1 MKTETITDSISLT
14 DFIGKFKDVD
24 QQLTWNKRRK
34 QPGKMLLS
42 AIMAYYLKDDS
53 EGVSSSGCQKVVD
66 LLKAKGHSGYQTNA
80 DQTQAFATL
89 CDEVERM
96 WGLQFN
102 PCSSVI
108 GSVLS
113 QEVIKVI
120 T

>member
-1 MKTETITDSISLT
+1 M
-14 DFIGKFKDVD
+14 
-24 QQLTWNKRRK
+24 
-34 QPGKMLLS
+34 
-42 AIMAYYLKDDS
+42 
-53 EGVSSSGCQKVVD
+53 SGCQKVVD

-80 DQTQAFATL
+80 EQTQAFTSL
-89 CDEVERM
+89 CAEVERM

-120 T
+120 TQRDNPGHGLFVYDSMHQSLTIEKPY